1 MEETM
6 QQEENSPEGQ
16 EVQIITEEEKEPE
29 VLKVESQEAN
39 SDEHKQE
46 VEAYSDKVQK
56 RIDKL
61 TYNQREAERQRDEAL
76 RVANTLKTR
85 VEQFEQKSFQTD
97 DALLKEYNSRV
108 GSELEMAKDQYRK
121 AVEEADVE
129 AQLASQQNIA
139 KLAVEQET
147 LSRTQKQRETMETN
161 GAHPPPIDPRA
172 TAWAKQPR
180 NKWFGQDPVMT
191 AAAFA
196 IDKQMQEEGIDP
208 SAANYYKILN
218 KRINKAFPQKFKK
231 KKKIGGAS
239 KASPVQ
245 AVGRTS
251 VGANPTTRKTRT
263 VKLSS
268 SQLAIAKKLG
278 VPPEEYAKYV

>member
-1 MEETM
+1 M

-180 NKWFGQDPVMT
+180 NKWFGKDPVMT

>member
-1 MEETM
+1 M
-6 QQEENSPEGQ
+6 QQENSPEGQ
-16 EVQIITEEEKEPE
+16 EVQIITEETKEPE
-29 VLKVESQEAN
+29 TLEVV

-46 VEAYSDKVQK
+46 VEQYSDKVQK
-56 RIDKL
+56 RIAKL

-76 RVANTLKTR
+76 RVAHTLKTR

-97 DALLKEYNSRV
+97 DALFREYNSRV
-108 GSELEMAKDQYRK
+108 GSELEIAKDQYRK

-129 AQLASQQNIA
+129 AQLTSQQNIA

-147 LSRTQKQRETMETN
+147 LSRTQKQREVMELN
-161 GAHPPPIDPRA
+161 GGQQPPPIDPRA

-208 SAANYYKILN
+208 SVADYYKTLN

-231 KKKIGGAS
+231 KKKIGEAS

-251 VGANPTTRKTRT
+251 VGANPTTRRTRT

>member
-1 MEETM
+1 M

>member
-1 MEETM
+1 M
-6 QQEENSPEGQ
+6 QQENSPEGQ

-76 RVANTLKTR
+76 RVANTLKTKI
-85 VEQFEQKSFQTD
+85 EQFEQKSFQTD

-172 TAWAKQPR
+172 TAWAQQPR

-208 SAANYYKILN
+208 SAGDYYKLLN
-218 KRINKAFPQKFKK
+218 KRITKAFPQKFKMK
-231 KKKIGGAS
+231 KKTTEGAS

-251 VGANPTTRKTRT
+251 VGANPTTRRTRT

>member
-1 MEETM
+1 M

-16 EVQIITEEEKEPE
+16 EVQIITEEEKEP
-29 VLKVESQEAN
+29 ESQEAN

-76 RVANTLKTR
+76 RVANTLKTK

-161 GAHPPPIDPRA
+161 GAQPPPIDPRA
-172 TAWAKQPR
+172 TAWAQQTR
-180 NKWFGQDPVMT
+180 NKWFGKDPVMT

-208 SAANYYKILN
+208 SAGDYYKLLN
-218 KRINKAFPQKFKK
+218 KRITKAFPQKFKK
-231 KKKIGGAS
+231 KKKTTEGAS

-251 VGANPTTRKTRT
+251 VGANPTTRRTRT

>member
-1 MEETM
+1 M

-76 RVANTLKTR
+76 RVANTLKTK

-172 TAWAKQPR
+172 TAWAQQPR
-180 NKWFGQDPVMT
+180 NKWFGKDPVMT

-208 SAANYYKILN
+208 SAGDYYKLLN
-218 KRINKAFPQKFKK
+218 KRITKAFPQKFKMK
-231 KKKIGGAS
+231 KKTTEGAS

>member
-1 MEETM
+1 M
-6 QQEENSPEGQ
+6 QQENSPEGQ
-16 EVQIITEEEKEPE
+16 EVQIITEEVKNPE
-29 VLKVESQEAN
+29 SLEVVSQEAN

-46 VEAYSDKVQK
+46 VEAYSGKVQK

-76 RVANTLKTR
+76 RVAHTLKTR

-129 AQLASQQNIA
+129 AQLTSQQNIA

-147 LSRTQKQRETMETN
+147 LSRTQKQREVMELN
-161 GAHPPPIDPRA
+161 GGQQPPPIDPRA
-172 TAWAKQPR
+172 TAWAQQTR

>member
-1 MEETM
+1 M
-6 QQEENSPEGQ
+6 QQEDSPEGQ
-16 EVQIITEEEKEPE
+16 EVQIITEEAKEPE
-29 VLKVESQEAN
+29 TLVV

-76 RVANTLKTR
+76 RVAHTLKTR

-97 DALLKEYNSRV
+97 DALFREYNSRV
-108 GSELEMAKDQYRK
+108 GSELEIAKDQYRK

-129 AQLASQQNIA
+129 AQLTSQQNIA

-147 LSRTQKQRETMETN
+147 LSRTQKQREVMDLN
-161 GAHPPPIDPRA
+161 GGQQPPPIDPRA
-172 TAWAKQPR
+172 TAWAQQPR

-208 SAANYYKILN
+208 SVADYYKTLN

-251 VGANPTTRKTRT
+251 VGANLTTRRTRT

>member
-1 MEETM
+1 M
-6 QQEENSPEGQ
+6 QQENSPEGQ

-76 RVANTLKTR
+76 RVANTLKTKI
-85 VEQFEQKSFQTD
+85 EQFEQKSFQTD

-129 AQLASQQNIA
+129 AQLTSQQNIA

-161 GAHPPPIDPRA
+161 GAQPPPIDPRA
-172 TAWAKQPR
+172 TAWAQQPR
-180 NKWFGQDPVMT
+180 NKWFGKDPVMT

-208 SAANYYKILN
+208 SAGDYYKLLN
-218 KRINKAFPQKFKK
+218 KRITKAFPQKFKMK
-231 KKKIGGAS
+231 KKTTEGAS

>member
-1 MEETM
+1 M

-76 RVANTLKTR
+76 RVANTLKTK
-85 VEQFEQKSFQTD
+85 VEQFEQKSSQTD
-97 DALLKEYNSRV
+97 DALFKEYNSRV

-172 TAWAKQPR
+172 TAWAQQPR
-180 NKWFGQDPVMT
+180 NKWFGKDPVMT

-208 SAANYYKILN
+208 SAGDYYKLLN
-218 KRINKAFPQKFKK
+218 KRITKAFPQKFKMK
-231 KKKIGGAS
+231 KKTTEGAS

>member
-1 MEETM
+1 
-6 QQEENSPEGQ
+6 
-16 EVQIITEEEKEPE
+16 
-29 VLKVESQEAN
+29 
-39 SDEHKQE
+39 
-46 VEAYSDKVQK
+46 
-56 RIDKL
+56 
-61 TYNQREAERQRDEAL
+61 
-76 RVANTLKTR
+76 
-85 VEQFEQKSFQTD
+85 
-97 DALLKEYNSRV
+97 
-108 GSELEMAKDQYRK
+108 MAKDQYRK

-172 TAWAKQPR
+172 TAWAQQPR
-180 NKWFGQDPVMT
+180 NKWFGKDPVMT

-208 SAANYYKILN
+208 SAGDYYKLLN
-218 KRINKAFPQKFKK
+218 KRITKAFPQKFKIK
-231 KKKIGGAS
+231 KKTTEEAS
-239 KASPVQ
+239 KTPSVQ

>member
-1 MEETM
+1 M
-6 QQEENSPEGQ
+6 QQEDSPEGQ
-16 EVQIITEEEKEPE
+16 EVQIITEEGKEPE
-29 VLKVESQEAN
+29 VLKSESQEAN

-76 RVANTLKTR
+76 RVANTLKTK
-85 VEQFEQKSFQTD
+85 VEQFEQKSSQTD

-121 AVEEADVE
+121 AVEEADIE
-129 AQLASQQNIA
+129 AQLTSQQNIA

-172 TAWAKQPR
+172 TAWAQQPR
-180 NKWFGQDPVMT
+180 NKWFGKDPVMT

-208 SAANYYKILN
+208 SAGDYYKLLN
-218 KRINKAFPQKFKK
+218 KRITKAFPQKFKIK
-231 KKKIGGAS
+231 KKTTEEAS
-239 KASPVQ
+239 KTPSVQ

>member
-6 QQEENSPEGQ
+6 QQEDSPEGQ
-16 EVQIITEEEKEPE
+16 EVQIITEEGKDPE
-29 VLKVESQEAN
+29 VLKSESQEAN

-76 RVANTLKTR
+76 RVANTLKTK
-85 VEQFEQKSFQTD
+85 VEQFEQKSSQTD
-97 DALLKEYNSRV
+97 DALFKEYNSRV

-172 TAWAKQPR
+172 TAWAQQPR
-180 NKWFGQDPVMT
+180 NKWFGKDPVMT

-208 SAANYYKILN
+208 SAGDYYKLLN
-218 KRINKAFPQKFKK
+218 KRITKAFPQKFKIK
-231 KKKIGGAS
+231 KK
-239 KASPVQ
+239 
-245 AVGRTS
+245 
-251 VGANPTTRKTRT
+251 
-263 VKLSS
+263 
-268 SQLAIAKKLG
+268 
-278 VPPEEYAKYV
+278 

>member
-1 MEETM
+1 M
-6 QQEENSPEGQ
+6 QQEDSPEGQ

-76 RVANTLKTR
+76 RVANTLKSK

-121 AVEEADVE
+121 AVEEADIE
-129 AQLASQQNIA
+129 AQLTSQQNIA

-172 TAWAKQPR
+172 TAWAQQPR
-180 NKWFGQDPVMT
+180 NKWFGKDPVMT

-196 IDKQMQEEGIDP
+196 IDKQMQEEGINP
-208 SAANYYKILN
+208 QAADYYKTLN
-218 KRINKAFPQKFKK
+218 KRITKAFPQKFKMK
-231 KKKIGGAS
+231 KKTTEGAS

-251 VGANPTTRKTRT
+251 VGANPTTRRTRT

>member
-1 MEETM
+1 M

-76 RVANTLKTR
+76 RVANTLKTK

-97 DALLKEYNSRV
+97 DALIKEYNSRV

-172 TAWAKQPR
+172 TAWAQQPR
-180 NKWFGQDPVMT
+180 NKWFGKDPVMT

-208 SAANYYKILN
+208 SAGDYYKLLN
-218 KRINKAFPQKFKK
+218 RRITKAFPQKFKK
-231 KKKIGGAS
+231 KKKTTEGAS

-251 VGANPTTRKTRT
+251 VGANPTTRRTRT

>member
-1 MEETM
+1 M
-6 QQEENSPEGQ
+6 QQEDSPEGQ
-16 EVQIITEEEKEPE
+16 ELQIITEETKEPE
-29 VLKVESQEAN
+29 TLEVV

-46 VEAYSDKVQK
+46 VEQYSEKVQK

-76 RVANTLKTR
+76 RVAHTLKTR

-97 DALLKEYNSRV
+97 DALFREYNSRV
-108 GSELEMAKDQYRK
+108 GSELEIAKDQYRK

-129 AQLASQQNIA
+129 AQLTSQQNIA

-147 LSRTQKQRETMETN
+147 LSRTQKQREVIELN
-161 GAHPPPIDPRA
+161 GGQQPPPIDPRA

-196 IDKQMQEEGIDP
+196 IDKQMQEEGINP
-208 SAANYYKILN
+208 QAADYYKTLN

-239 KASPVQ
+239 KARPVQ

-251 VGANPTTRKTRT
+251 VGANPTTRRTRT

>member
-6 QQEENSPEGQ
+6 QQEDSPEGQ
-16 EVQIITEEEKEPE
+16 EVQIITEEGKEPE
-29 VLKVESQEAN
+29 VLKSESQEAN

-76 RVANTLKTR
+76 RVANTLKTK
-85 VEQFEQKSFQTD
+85 VEQFEQKSSQTD
-97 DALLKEYNSRV
+97 DALFKEYNSRV

-147 LSRTQKQRETMETN
+147 LSRTQKQREVMELN
-161 GAHPPPIDPRA
+161 GGQQPPPPIDPRA
-172 TAWAKQPR
+172 PPWAKQPR
-180 NKWFGQDPVMT
+180 NKWFGKDPVMT

-208 SAANYYKILN
+208 SAGDYYKLLN
-218 KRINKAFPQKFKK
+218 KRITKAFPQKF
-231 KKKIGGAS
+231 
-239 KASPVQ
+239 
-245 AVGRTS
+245 
-251 VGANPTTRKTRT
+251 
-263 VKLSS
+263 
-268 SQLAIAKKLG
+268 
-278 VPPEEYAKYV
+278 